1 MELIEQRTHAWLMAR
16 VGMVTASRFKDVL
29 ARLKSGAPAQA
40 RKDYLVEVVCERLT
54 GEPAQRFV
62 NSAMQWGTEME
73 PHAREAYVKRTGRAV
88 DEVGFVKHPELA
100 AGVSPDGI
108 VELEGLIEI
117 KCPSTANHL
126 DTLLNGMPE
135 QHLAQIQ
142 GQLWIT
148 GYDWADFVS
157 YDPRLPRGL
166 DLHIQRIERDQGF
179 IDHLDNEVRRFIDEV
194 DAMVTSLQGR
204 AHQ

>member
-54 GEPAQRFV
+54 GEPTQRFV

-73 PHAREAYVKRTGRAV
+73 PHAREAYVQRTGRAV

-142 GQLWIT
+142 GQLWVT
-148 GYDWADFVS
+148 GYDWCDFVS
-157 YDPRLPRGL
+157 FDPRLPRGL
-166 DLHIQRIERDQGF
+166 DLHIQRVERDQGF

-194 DAMVTSLQGR
+194 DAMVACLKGR

>member
-54 GEPAQRFV
+54 GEPTQRFV

-73 PHAREAYVKRTGRAV
+73 PHAREAYVKRTGRQV
-88 DEVGFVKHPELA
+88 DEVGFIRHPELA

-135 QHLAQIQ
+135 QHMAQIQ
-142 GQLWIT
+142 GQLWVT
-148 GYDWADFVS
+148 GYPWCDFVS
-157 YDPRLPRGL
+157 FDPRLPRGL
-166 DLHIQRIERDQGF
+166 DLHVQRVERDQGF

>member
-54 GEPAQRFV
+54 GEPTQRFV

-73 PHAREAYVKRTGRAV
+73 PHARDAYVKRTGRGV

-142 GQLWIT
+142 GQLWVT
-148 GYDWADFVS
+148 GYDWCDFVS
-157 YDPRLPRGL
+157 FDPRLPRGL